1 MSLYLTL
8 IGANCEAD
16 GHPGQCQNPAPGTV
30 QSTSSCSFTVNGTEV
45 ATETTADM
53 HFPSHAHDHDS
64 ENGCH
69 ENQSHNLDPDT
80 GKLSDSVTVNG
91 SPVYLTDTGV
101 ASDPGSGGAI
111 DIVDAGGNAFVTES
125 P

>member
-8 IGANCEAD
+8 IGANCDAF
-16 GHPGQCQNPAPGTV
+16 GHPNNCQEPAPGAV
-30 QSTSSCSFTVNGTEV
+30 QATSACPFTVNGTEV
-45 ATETTADM
+45 ATEATADM
-53 HFPSHAHDHDS
+53 HLNSHAHDYDS

-69 ENQSHNLDPDT
+69 QNQSHDLDPDT

-91 SPVYLTDTGV
+91 RPVYLTDTAV
-101 ASDPGSGGAI
+101 ANDPGSGGDI